1 MLQQSLSPRESDLVA
16 ASCLLAERA
25 LALLN
30 SVHNQREL
38 RRSAY
43 EQVDSWEGQEPS
55 DDRAA
60 VGLLREQLVRLLETC
75 AARGRQDEVRR
86 ILAQQFRCA
95 QDRLLSSPPP

>member
-55 DDRAA
+55 DP
-60 VGLLREQLVRLLETC
+60 GPPS
-75 AARGRQDEVRR
+75 
-86 ILAQQFRCA
+86 
-95 QDRLLSSPPP
+95 LSWTRKGPPPATGLTSASGPS